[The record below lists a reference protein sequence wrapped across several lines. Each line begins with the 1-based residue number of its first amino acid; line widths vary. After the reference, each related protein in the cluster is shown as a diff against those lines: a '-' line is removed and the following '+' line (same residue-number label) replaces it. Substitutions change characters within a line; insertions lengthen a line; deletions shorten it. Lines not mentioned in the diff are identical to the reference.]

1 MKRHPVC
8 GGKKQYE
15 CLICD
20 NNFSRKS
27 VLMIES
33 VHEGK
38 KPQKSHKCHVCD
50 YKTSHNGHLKIHVKT
65 VHEGIKSH
73 KCHVCDLW

>member
-27 VLMIES
+27 VLMLHIES

-50 YKTSHNGHLKIHVKT
+50 YKTSHNGKLKRHIESVLEVEQLTSKF
-65 VHEGIKSH
+65 
-73 KCHVCDLW
+73 